1 MVNIVLAGG
10 GTAGH
15 TSPLLATAEALERAG
30 GVRLVCVGT
39 AKGLET
45 TVVPA
50 AGYEL
55 RLIDPVPL
63 PRKPGPDLLRLPVR
77 LGRSISQA
85 RRVLRDHD
93 ADVLIGFGGY
103 VSVSAYLAA
112 FSMRVPVVI
121 HEQNALPGV
130 SNKLGARFAAYTAAT
145 FPGTPLKGADVI
157 GMPVSRRISRPTVTR
172 AEARQ
177 FFGLHPELPTLLVSG
192 GSQGALSLNRA
203 VEEARSGLLDAG
215 VQILHV
221 LGAKNM
227 TDDHVVVTAAHGA
240 SYRPVA
246 FVEDMSYAYAAADL
260 MFGRAGAGT
269 VVETAMSGL
278 PTLFVPYP
286 HGNGEQARNAAA
298 LVAAGGGVLIDDSEV
313 SADRLI
319 SEVVPLITNT
329 TELAAMA
336 AVCREQSPADAAD
349 VLAARALAVAAQKGT
364 R

>member
-15 TSPLLATAEALERAG
+15 TSPLLATAEALERVG
-30 GVRLVCVGT
+30 GVKIVCVGT
-39 AKGLET
+39 RKGLET

-55 RLIDPVPL
+55 RLVDPVPL
-63 PRKPGPDLLRLPVR
+63 PRKPGADLVKLPVR
-77 LGRSISQA
+77 LARSVGQA
-85 RRVLRDHD
+85 RAVLRDHR

-112 FSMRVPVVI
+112 FSLRVPVVI

-130 SNKLGARFAAYTAAT
+130 SNKLGAKFAAYTAAT
-145 FPGTPLKGADVI
+145 FPNTPLRGAEVI
-157 GMPVSRRISRPTVTR
+157 GMPVSRRISSPTITR
-172 AEARQ
+172 AEARE
-177 FFGLHPELPTLLVSG
+177 FFGLAPDMPTLLVSG
-192 GSQGALSLNRA
+192 GSQGAQSLNRA
-203 VEEARSGLLDAG
+203 VEDATPRLLDAG
-215 VQILHV
+215 VQIVHV

-227 TDDHVVVTAAHGA
+227 TAEHRVLTADNGA

-246 FVEDMSYAYAAADL
+246 FVDDMSYAYAAADL

-269 VVETAMSGL
+269 VVETAMNGL

-286 HGNGEQARNAAA
+286 HGNGEQERNAAA
-298 LVAAGGGVLIDDSEV
+298 LVAAGGGVLIHDSEV
-313 SADRLI
+313 SADRLL
-319 SEVVPLITNT
+319 SEVLPRITNAS
-329 TELAAMA
+329 ELAAMA
-336 AVCREQSPADAAD
+336 TACRDQSPADAAD
-349 VLAARALAVAAQKGT
+349 VLAARALAIAAQKGT